1 MAVSSL
7 LSSTSAQS
15 PIRTAVAAAAARH
28 GTSFGPM
35 LREIARMPGTPAER
49 LEGSKGIPY
58 RFDDQTWLRLV
69 QTYGGDHG
77 LGHLAEGIAT
87 DGNGA
92 REARN
97 PELGLQILRLRD
109 DPAVAGIMAGHLAVE
124 HAKVLQGEIGRAP
137 TDGELY
143 LSHLLGPDRAARF
156 IRLHAANPAAQAS
169 DLFPDAS
176 RRYPALFGTEA
187 APASLQEVRDRLA
200 LDVAKPTKPQQAR
213 SRFAETVAETM
224 LTKSANALDTDAG
237 IKQAISALER
247 I

>member
-35 LREIARMPGTPAER
+35 LREIARMPGTPADR
-49 LEGSKGIPY
+49 LEGNKATPY

-69 QTYGGDHG
+69 QTHGADHG
-77 LGHLAEGIAT
+77 LGHLADGIGTSA
-87 DGNGA
+87 NGT

-97 PELGLQILRLRD
+97 PELGQQILRLRD
-109 DPAVAGIMAGHLAVE
+109 DPAVAGIMAEHLATE
-124 HAKVLQGEIGRAP
+124 HAKVLQADLGRAP

-156 IRLHAANPAAQAS
+156 IRLHAANPAGSAS
-169 DLFPDAS
+169 ALFPDAA

-200 LDVAKPTKPQQAR
+200 FDAAKPANPKAQR

-224 LTKSANALDTDAG
+224 STKSASTQDPKAV
-237 IKQAISALER
+237 IKQAAGALER
-247 I
+247 V

>member
-35 LREIARMPGTPAER
+35 LREIARMPGTPAEK
-49 LEGSKGIPY
+49 LQGAKDTPY

-77 LGHLAEGIAT
+77 LGHFAERIAT
-87 DGNGA
+87 DSNGA

-97 PELGLQILRLRD
+97 PELGQQILRLRD
-109 DPAVAGIMAGHLAVE
+109 DPAVAGIMAEHLAAE
-124 HAKVLQGEIGRAP
+124 HAKVLQGDLGRAP

-156 IRLHAANPAAQAS
+156 IRLHTANPAALAS
-169 DLFPDAS
+169 DLFPDAA

-187 APASLQEVRDRLA
+187 APSTLQEVRDRLT
-200 LDVAKPTKPQQAR
+200 LDPAKTVKPRAER
-213 SRFAETVAETM
+213 SQFAETVAETM
-224 LTKSANALDTDAG
+224 LTKSASALDTNAG
-237 IKQAISALER
+237 IKQAISALEKV
-247 I
+247 

>member
-7 LSSTSAQS
+7 LNSTSAQS
-15 PIRTAVAAAAARH
+15 PIRTAVAASAARH

-35 LREIARMPGTPAER
+35 LREIARMPGTPADK
-49 LEGSKGIPY
+49 LQGAKGTPF

-69 QTYGGDHG
+69 QTHGADHG
-77 LGHLAEGIAT
+77 LGHLAEGIGTGA
-87 DGNGA
+87 NGA

-97 PELGLQILRLRD
+97 PELGQQILRLRD
-109 DPAVAGIMAGHLAVE
+109 DPAVAGIMAEHLATE

-169 DLFPDAS
+169 ELFPDAA
-176 RRYPALFGTEA
+176 RRYPNLFGTEA
-187 APASLQEVRDRLA
+187 APASLQEVRDRLT
-200 LDVAKPTKPQQAR
+200 LDAAKPIKPKQER

-224 LTKSANALDTDAG
+224 LTKSASAFDANAG
-237 IKQAISALER
+237 IKQLSGALAQV
-247 I
+247 